1 MQVAIYTRVSTER
14 LSFEP
19 PVRTPRASPL
29 ARAFAR
35 AIAEAGGQTTFK
47 EKSGTSD
54 MNVLFPA
61 WRCPMVAYGPGDS
74 RYDHTPIERLSIRD
88 YLRSISVLRG
98 VLGRAS
104 DRII

>member
-1 MQVAIYTRVSTER
+1 ME
-14 LSFEP
+14 E
-19 PVRTPRASPL
+19 PVRTPRTSPL

-35 AIAEAGGQTTFK
+35 AIAAAGGQTTFK

-88 YLRSISVLRG
+88 YMRSISVLRG

-104 DRII
+104 DRIL